1 MEIIVI
7 IAILATI
14 AFYTNSKLKPKEEIE
29 VPDKGSFSLGTET
42 METVKATDERGNLTT
57 GKEDPLPAEGK

>member
-14 AFYTNSKLKPKEEIE
+14 AFYTNSKLKPKEELE
-29 VPDKGSFSLGTET
+29 VPDDAIGLGTGTVET
-42 METVKATDERGNLTT
+42 FEATDERGNPIT
-57 GKEDPLPAEGK
+57 GQEDLLPTEGK

>member
-14 AFYTNSKLKPKEEIE
+14 AFYTHSKLKPKEEPK
-29 VPDKGSFSLGTET
+29 VSDDLDTET
-42 METVKATDERGNLTT
+42 VETFTATDERGDLTT
-57 GKEDPLPAEGK
+57 GQEDPLPAEGK